1 MSKKITATF
10 SITYDVDEILNEN
23 PEFVNPD
30 EDITD
35 VEDYVK
41 GLFIED
47 LDNLSNETYS
57 LIEITLGE

>member
-1 MSKKITATF
+1 MSKKVTATF
-10 SITYDVDEILNEN
+10 SVTYDIDEILAEN

-57 LIEITLGE
+57 LIEITLE